1 MGKTWK
7 SNELRIAKLFGTQR
21 NPYSGSMSR
30 QTSSD
35 SLHEIFYLEM
45 KDGKQSRPT
54 NLWLDTVRKAKRE
67 NKIPMVIQ
75 HAKQEKIL
83 DARITMKLGDFLRLT
98 GLSTKE
104 AELQ

>member
-7 SNELRIAKLFGTQR
+7 SNELRIAKLFHTQR

-35 SLHEIFYLEM
+35 SLHEKFYLEM
-45 KDGKQSRPT
+45 KDGKQSEPT
-54 NLWLDTVRKAKRE
+54 KLWKDTARKAKRE

-83 DARITMKLGDFLRLT
+83 DARITMKLGDFLKLA
-98 GLSTKE
+98 GLVLE
-104 AELQ
+104 AEVQ